1 MYKFLMYEG
10 GVYRLNELIEKIE
23 DLGGYILQSTKF
35 QNELILTIAIPEE
48 DEHIIKKIAEER
60 RGELREGALIGTE
73 ILLVSPSISEHHL
86 PHPTCDIA
94 EYLRRNGAFTS
105 ILSLGRGV
113 GRRISQISAV
123 EKRTIGEYDASVF
136 VLGNFEDCIKQKTKL
151 FEDSSV
157 TVIVTGG
164 PESCDLECQYVGK
177 IGRRVTR
184 MRKVEDQKKLDMI
197 VKSIVKC
204 IEERRREIAEDPL
217 SIDPI
222 ELKQQLESLDIK
234 PTILRLDGLRIKLPY
249 DECAERIIEMP
260 ISQNNLIHFAKVCKS
275 FAGNVLIK
283 ILPESAV
290 S

>member
-1 MYKFLMYEG
+1 MYEG
-10 GVYRLNELIEKIE
+10 GVYRVNELIEKIE
-23 DLGGYILQSTKF
+23 DLGGYILQSTKL
-35 QNELILTIAIPEE
+35 QNKLILTIAIPEE

-123 EKRTIGEYDASVF
+123 EKRIIGEYDASVF
-136 VLGNFEDCIKQKTKL
+136 ILGNFEDCIKQKTKL

-157 TVIVTGG
+157 PVIVTGG

-197 VKSIVKC
+197 VKSLVKC

-222 ELKQQLESLDIK
+222 ELKQQLESSDIK
-234 PTILRLDGLRIKLPY
+234 PAILRLDGLRIKLPY
-249 DECAERIIEMP
+249 DECAERIMEMS
-260 ISQNNLIHFAKVCKS
+260 ISQNNLCHFAKVCKS

-283 ILPESAV
+283 ILPESAI